1 MNERAQ
7 VGVRALA
14 VSRRGFSPAQ
24 SGYGLDSMAGRSIVR
39 TEIKATERDRTIQ
52 ESSKPA
58 H

>member
-1 MNERAQ
+1 MNERTQ
-7 VGVRALA
+7 VGVRALT
-14 VSRRGFSPAQ
+14 VSRRGFSPPR

-52 ESSKPA
+52 ESSNPA